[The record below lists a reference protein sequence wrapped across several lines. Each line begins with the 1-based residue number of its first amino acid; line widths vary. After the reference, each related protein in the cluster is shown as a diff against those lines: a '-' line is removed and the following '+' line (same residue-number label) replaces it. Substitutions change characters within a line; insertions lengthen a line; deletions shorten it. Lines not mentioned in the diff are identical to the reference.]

1 MPTIGKFIRNLS
13 QLWIFIS
20 QKRKQQLFLLIALSL
35 VSAIAEIITIGLVV
49 PFLAVLTN
57 PQVLI
62 EFEHINNFMK
72 YLNYD
77 PTNLSVLGVS
87 IFFAVAALLSGLIR
101 VFMIYATVRFSF
113 ATGSDLAL
121 MMYSKVLNQDFKT
134 HLNRNSSQIVD
145 IVFQK
150 INLVIQ
156 NVIVTSI
163 TLISSII
170 IISTIF
176 LFLLFIKPFV
186 TIGTL
191 LVLGLS
197 YSILIKFTRNRV
209 YSNSTLIAKN
219 SNLVIKNIQEG
230 VAGIREIL
238 LTGTQKLF
246 IQKFNDVESPL
257 RRSQADNSFISFS
270 PRYIMETVGILLL
283 VALAY
288 FLHSQGG
295 LGSSIT
301 LLGVL
306 ALTSQRL
313 LPLVN
318 QSYFSYTS
326 IRGEQVS
333 LEDVIDLLSQPQIIF
348 EKDSNDLKFE
358 ESIILENINFS
369 YDSEKNVLSNIN
381 LKITKGSKVGII
393 GSSASG
399 KSTLADIIAC
409 LLIPDSG
416 CIKIDSKSLDKVSFY
431 QWQNK
436 VSYVSQSIFLNDN
449 TIAENIAFGEIKS
462 DINMER
468 VKMCAHKSQ
477 LANAIEKLPHKYNTV
492 IGEKGTKLSGGQ
504 KQRLAIA
511 RALYRKSS
519 FLILDEATSALD
531 HETEK
536 LVMDSIM
543 GLEKDITILII
554 AHRTTT
560 LAGCDIITELKNR
573 QITYIG
579 NYNNLM
585 KQNQ

>member
-1 MPTIGKFIRNLS
+1 MPTLGIFVKNLR
-13 QLWIFIS
+13 QVWIFIS
-20 QKRKQQLFLLIALSL
+20 KKRKKQLFFLIALSL
-35 VSAIAEIITIGLVV
+35 VSAFAEIITIGLVV

-57 PQVLI
+57 PEVLL
-62 EFEHINNFMK
+62 EFKHINNYMN

-77 PTNLSVLGVS
+77 ISNLSVLNIS
-87 IFFAVAALLSGLIR
+87 ISFAVAAFLSGLIR
-101 VFMIYATVRFSF
+101 IIMIYATVRYSFS
-113 ATGSDLAL
+113 TGSDLAL
-121 MMYSKVLNQDFKT
+121 KMYSKVLNQSYKT
-134 HLNRNSSQIVD
+134 HKNRNSSQIVD

-150 INLVIQ
+150 VNLVIQ

-170 IISTIF
+170 IISMVFI
-176 LFLLFIKPFV
+176 FLLFIKPFV

-191 LVLGLS
+191 LILGLS
-197 YSILIKFTRNRV
+197 YSILIKLTRNRV

-230 VAGIREIL
+230 VAGIKEIL

-246 IQKFNDVESPL
+246 IKKFSNVELPL
-257 RRSQADNSFISFS
+257 RLSQADNSFISFS
-270 PRYIMETVGILLL
+270 PRYIMETAGIIIL
-283 VALAY
+283 VTLAY

-318 QSYFSYTS
+318 QSYFSYTC
-326 IRGEQVS
+326 IRGEQAS
-333 LEDVIDLLSQPQIIF
+333 LEDVIDLLSQSQIVY
-348 EKDSNDLKFE
+348 ENDKTNIKLE
-358 ESIILENINFS
+358 ENIILKNISFS
-369 YDSEKNVLSNIN
+369 YDGKKNVLNNIN
-381 LKITKGSKVGII
+381 LNIPKGSKVGLI
-393 GSSASG
+393 GITASG
-399 KSTLADIIAC
+399 KSTLADIMAC
-409 LLIPDSG
+409 LLKPNSG
-416 CIKIDSKSLDKVSFY
+416 SIKIDNKTLDNKTFN
-431 QWQNK
+431 QWQKN

-449 TIAENIAFGEIKS
+449 TIAENIAFGKVKS
-462 DINMER
+462 EINMER
-468 VKMCAHKSQ
+468 VKLCARKSQ
-477 LANAIEKLPHKYNTV
+477 LETSINKLPNRYNTV

-504 KQRLAIA
+504 RQRLAIA

-536 LVMDSIM
+536 HVMDSIM
-543 GLEKDITILII
+543 SLENNMTMLII

-560 LAGCDIITELKNR
+560 LSGCDIITELKNGE
-573 QITYIG
+573 ISYIG
-579 NYNNLM
+579 DYSDFLN
-585 KQNQ
+585 QN

>member
-1 MPTIGKFIRNLS
+1 MPTIGKFISNLR
-13 QLWIFIS
+13 QIWIYIS
-20 QKRKQQLFLLIALSL
+20 EKRKRQLFLLIALSL
-35 VSAIAEIITIGLVV
+35 VSAFAEIITIGLVV
-49 PFLAVLTN
+49 PFLAILTN
-57 PQVLI
+57 PQVLM
-62 EFEHINNFMK
+62 EFVHINNFMK

-77 PTNLSVLGVS
+77 ATNLSVVDVS
-87 IFFAVAALLSGLIR
+87 IFFAVAALLSGIIR
-101 VFMIYATVRFSF
+101 VLMIYMTVRFSF

-121 MMYSKVLNQDFKT
+121 KMYSKVLNQEFKT
-134 HLNRNSSQIVD
+134 HINRNSSQIVD

-170 IISTIF
+170 IISMIF
-176 LFLLFIKPFV
+176 LFLLFIKPIV

-197 YSILIKFTRNRV
+197 YAILIKFTRNRV

-246 IQKFNDVESPL
+246 IQKFHNVQSPL
-257 RRSQADNSFISFS
+257 RLSQADNSFISFS

-348 EKDSNDLKFE
+348 EKVNDSFKFE
-358 ESIILENINFS
+358 KNIILENINFC
-369 YDSEKNVLSNIN
+369 YDSKKNVLSNIN
-381 LKITKGSKVGII
+381 LEITKGTKVGII
-393 GSSASG
+393 GTSASG

-409 LLIPDSG
+409 LLMPDSG
-416 CIKIDSKSLDKVSFY
+416 SIKIDNKLLDKGSY
-431 QWQNK
+431 NQWQNK

-462 DINMER
+462 DINIER
-468 VKMCAHKSQ
+468 VKMCAQKSQ
-477 LANAIEKLPHKYNTV
+477 LATTIDKLPDKYNTV

-511 RALYRKSS
+511 RALYRESS

-543 GLEKDITILII
+543 GLEKDITMLII

-560 LAGCDIITELKNR
+560 LAGCDTIAELKNGE
-573 QITYIG
+573 ITFIG
-579 NYNNLM
+579 DYNNLM
-585 KQNQ
+585 KQN

>member
-1 MPTIGKFIRNLS
+1 MPTIGKFIRNLR
-13 QLWIFIS
+13 QIWIFIS
-20 QKRKQQLFLLIALSL
+20 NKRKQQLSLLIALSL
-35 VSAIAEIITIGLVV
+35 VSAFAEIITIGLVV

-57 PQVLI
+57 PQVLT
-62 EFEHINNFMK
+62 EFEHINKFMK

-121 MMYSKVLNQDFKT
+121 KMYSKVLNQDFKT
-134 HLNRNSSQIVD
+134 HINRNSSQIVD

-170 IISTIF
+170 IISVIF
-176 LFLLFIKPFV
+176 MFLLFIKPFV

-246 IQKFNDVESPL
+246 IQKFNNVESPL

-358 ESIILENINFS
+358 ESVILENVSFS

-393 GSSASG
+393 GASASG
-399 KSTLADIIAC
+399 KSTLADVIAC

-416 CIKIDSKSLDKVSFY
+416 SIKIDNKSLDKVSFN

-436 VSYVSQSIFLNDN
+436 VSYVSQAIFLNDN

-511 RALYRKSS
+511 RALYREST

-543 GLEKDITILII
+543 GLDKDITILII

-560 LAGCDIITELKNR
+560 LAGCDIITELKNGE
-573 QITYIG
+573 ITYIG

-585 KQNQ
+585 RQN

>member
-1 MPTIGKFIRNLS
+1 
-13 QLWIFIS
+13 
-20 QKRKQQLFLLIALSL
+20 
-35 VSAIAEIITIGLVV
+35 
-49 PFLAVLTN
+49 
-57 PQVLI
+57 
-62 EFEHINNFMK
+62 
-72 YLNYD
+72 
-77 PTNLSVLGVS
+77 
-87 IFFAVAALLSGLIR
+87 
-101 VFMIYATVRFSF
+101 MIYMTVRFSF

-121 MMYSKVLNQDFKT
+121 KMYSKVLNQEFKT
-134 HLNRNSSQIVD
+134 HINRNSSQIVD

-170 IISTIF
+170 IISMIF
-176 LFLLFIKPFV
+176 LFLLFIKPIV

-197 YSILIKFTRNRV
+197 YAILIKFTRNRV

-246 IQKFNDVESPL
+246 IQKFHNVQSPL
-257 RRSQADNSFISFS
+257 RLSQADNSFISFS

-283 VALAY
+283 VVLAY

-348 EKDSNDLKFE
+348 EKVNDSFKFE
-358 ESIILENINFS
+358 KNIILENINFC
-369 YDSEKNVLSNIN
+369 YDSKKNVLSNIN
-381 LKITKGSKVGII
+381 LEITKGTKVGII
-393 GSSASG
+393 GTSASG

-409 LLIPDSG
+409 LLMPDSG
-416 CIKIDSKSLDKVSFY
+416 SIKIDNKLLDKGSY
-431 QWQNK
+431 NQWQNK

-462 DINMER
+462 DINIER
-468 VKMCAHKSQ
+468 VKMCAQKSQ
-477 LANAIEKLPHKYNTV
+477 LATTIDKLPDKYNTV

-511 RALYRKSS
+511 RALYRESS

-543 GLEKDITILII
+543 GLEKDITMLII

-560 LAGCDIITELKNR
+560 LAGCDTIAELKNGE
-573 QITYIG
+573 ITFIG
-579 NYNNLM
+579 DYNNLM
-585 KQNQ
+585 KQN

>member
-1 MPTIGKFIRNLS
+1 MPTIGKFISNLR
-13 QLWIFIS
+13 QIWIFIS
-20 QKRKQQLFLLIALSL
+20 NKRKQQLSLLIALSL
-35 VSAIAEIITIGLVV
+35 VSAFAEIITIGLVV

-57 PQVLI
+57 PQVLT
-62 EFEHINNFMK
+62 EFEHINKFMK

-121 MMYSKVLNQDFKT
+121 KMYSKVLNQDFKT
-134 HLNRNSSQIVD
+134 HINRNSSQIVD

-170 IISTIF
+170 IISVIF
-176 LFLLFIKPFV
+176 MFLLFIKPFV

-246 IQKFNDVESPL
+246 IQKFNNVESPL

-358 ESIILENINFS
+358 ESVILENISFS
-369 YDSEKNVLSNIN
+369 YDAEKNVLSNIN

-393 GSSASG
+393 GASASG
-399 KSTLADIIAC
+399 KSTLADVIAC

-416 CIKIDSKSLDKVSFY
+416 SIKIDNKSLDKVSFN

-436 VSYVSQSIFLNDN
+436 VSYVSQAIFLNDN

-511 RALYRKSS
+511 RALYREST

-543 GLEKDITILII
+543 GLDKDITILII

-560 LAGCDIITELKNR
+560 LAGCDIITELKNGE
-573 QITYIG
+573 ITYIG

-585 KQNQ
+585 RQN